1 MLSIGAMAA
10 GQESYYLTLAREDY
24 YLEGGEPPGRWLGS
38 GAKRLGLDGTVSR
51 HELEE
56 LFKGKSPD
64 DSSPLVQLQR
74 GRTHQPGWDLTFS
87 APKSVSVLWSQAD
100 YELRQALQ
108 DAHFKAVQ
116 FSVDYLEQN
125 AAFTRRGHGGVD
137 RERCGLV
144 VATFE
149 HGTSRAQDP
158 QLHTHALVMNVAA
171 RSDGT
176 FGTLSSH
183 DLYLNKMLAGVLY
196 RTQLAH
202 ECSRLGFELGRGEHS
217 FELACVPA
225 KLSEHFST
233 RRQQI
238 LDTLA
243 REGLSGPVASSLAA
257 LSTREVK
264 GHVAR
269 EELMGF
275 WKAVGEEHGFST
287 KEVLAALAPRFAKT
301 EAEQFMRLRLATG
314 KAIDTLSDKNGN
326 FTESQLLRK
335 VAAAVEHEGIDG
347 KQVSQYVRSI
357 VRDQLEVVQEGPDS
371 PRFATKELVEVE
383 RRLLG
388 NAEASKSNRSH
399 AVSEKTVEA
408 VRRSRTLNAEQDAAL
423 RRITTDAGA
432 IQCVEGMAGTGKT
445 YMLGAAREAWEK
457 QGLRVIGASLAA
469 RAARELEVGSGI
481 KSDTLAKTLWLL
493 DRPLTDKLKHHGKQL
508 WETAKL
514 DISLDARGFTEKGKR
529 KVRKAFAKHTPK
541 LDSLSLDSKS
551 VVVIDEAGMIGTKE
565 LERLVGLTTKAGAKL
580 VLVGDHR
587 QLQAIDGGAPFRF
600 LAERLGAAK
609 LTEIIRQYE
618 PWMVNAVKQFAE
630 GDARGALTQYALAQ
644 KLSVADTRADAIQ
657 KLIQDWNQ
665 KRTAELKESLI
676 LAGTRAETKD
686 LNLLAQD
693 ARRQQGELGTRS
705 IRVGENLY
713 FEGDR
718 IVFTKNS
725 RPLGVSNGDFGTI
738 ENIRGLLSSPL
749 TPLTIRLDHEDEHG
763 KPVRVTLTP
772 AAYKDLELGY
782 AVTTHKAQ
790 GATVDRTFV
799 LGGGWMQDRELSY
812 VQMSRH
818 REDCH
823 IYTSVA
829 DAGEDLDALSQ
840 SMSHSRMKGMALDPE
855 KERRER
861 EAFL

>member
-1 MLSIGAMAA
+1 M
-10 GQESYYLTLAREDY
+10 
-24 YLEGGEPPGRWLGS
+24 
-38 GAKRLGLDGTVSR
+38 
-51 HELEE
+51 
-56 LFKGKSPD
+56 
-64 DSSPLVQLQR
+64 
-74 GRTHQPGWDLTFS
+74 
-87 APKSVSVLWSQAD
+87 
-100 YELRQALQ
+100 
-108 DAHFKAVQ
+108 
-116 FSVDYLEQN
+116 
-125 AAFTRRGHGGVD
+125 
-137 RERCGLV
+137 
-144 VATFE
+144 
-149 HGTSRAQDP
+149 
-158 QLHTHALVMNVAA
+158 
-171 RSDGT
+171 
-176 FGTLSSH
+176 
-183 DLYLNKMLAGVLY
+183 
-196 RTQLAH
+196 
-202 ECSRLGFELGRGEHS
+202 
-217 FELACVPA
+217 
-225 KLSEHFST
+225 
-233 RRQQI
+233 
-238 LDTLA
+238 
-243 REGLSGPVASSLAA
+243 
-257 LSTREVK
+257 
-264 GHVAR
+264 
-269 EELMGF
+269 
-275 WKAVGEEHGFST
+275 
-287 KEVLAALAPRFAKT
+287 
-301 EAEQFMRLRLATG
+301 
-314 KAIDTLSDKNGN
+314 
-326 FTESQLLRK
+326 
-335 VAAAVEHEGIDG
+335 
-347 KQVSQYVRSI
+347 
-357 VRDQLEVVQEGPDS
+357 
-371 PRFATKELVEVE
+371 
-383 RRLLG
+383 
-388 NAEASKSNRSH
+388 
-399 AVSEKTVEA
+399 
-408 VRRSRTLNAEQDAAL
+408 
-423 RRITTDAGA
+423 
-432 IQCVEGMAGTGKT
+432 
-445 YMLGAAREAWEK
+445 
-457 QGLRVIGASLAA
+457 
-469 RAARELEVGSGI
+469 
-481 KSDTLAKTLWLL
+481 
-493 DRPLTDKLKHHGKQL
+493 
-508 WETAKL
+508 
-514 DISLDARGFTEKGKR
+514 
-529 KVRKAFAKHTPK
+529 RKAFAKHTPK
-541 LDSLSLDSKS
+541 LDSLSLDSES

-829 DAGEDLDALSQ
+829 DAGEDLGALSQ
-840 SMSHSRMKGMALDPE
+840 SMSHSRMKGSRRRRRWWYSALSLSSETHQDLEPE
-855 KERRER
+855 GHDGERRAPHG
-861 EAFL
+861 EAETRGSRAFSAAVQVPQLPSIHSDKPSRPRCRARRRTVSLGPRRPENHQAL